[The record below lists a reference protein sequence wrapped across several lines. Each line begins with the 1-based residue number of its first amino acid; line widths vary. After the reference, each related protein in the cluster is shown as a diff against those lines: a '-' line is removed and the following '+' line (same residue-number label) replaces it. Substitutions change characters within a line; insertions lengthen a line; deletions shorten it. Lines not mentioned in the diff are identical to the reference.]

1 MCRLSLIRL
10 GWLALLTPSALALTL
25 APSHVKLYGAASIA
39 PSMAYAAGGN
49 SGGHGGGNGNG
60 GNGNGGGNSS
70 SAGAGANSGSGNA
83 GQGNSGKA
91 KGNQGNHGTHVNAA
105 TGDTVEVDG
114 DKITVIHPDGMQEEI
129 ENGRF
134 KMQDAL
140 GRTIIEREATPED
153 VARLQAL

>member
-25 APSHVKLYGAASIA
+25 ASSHVKLYGAADIA

-70 SAGAGANSGSGNA
+70 SASGGANSGSGNA

-91 KGNQGNHGTHVNAA
+91 KGNQGNHGSHVNAA

-114 DKITVIHPDGMQEEI
+114 DKITVIHRDGMQEEI

>member
-1 MCRLSLIRL
+1 MRRLSLIRL
-10 GWLALLTPSALALTL
+10 GWLALLTPSALTLTL
-25 APSHVKLYGAASIA
+25 APSHVKLYGAAGIA
-39 PSMAYAAGGN
+39 PSAAYAAGGN
-49 SGGHGGGNGNG
+49 SGGHGNG
-60 GNGNGGGNSS
+60 GNGNSGGNSS
-70 SAGAGANSGSGNA
+70 SAGGGANSGSGNA

-114 DKITVIHPDGMQEEI
+114 DKITVIHRDGMQEEI

-140 GRTIIEREATPED
+140 GRTIIERKATPED

>member
-1 MCRLSLIRL
+1 M
-10 GWLALLTPSALALTL
+10 LTPSALALTL
-25 APSHVKLYGAASIA
+25 APSPVKLYGAADIA

-60 GNGNGGGNSS
+60 NGGNGNGGGNSS
-70 SAGAGANSGSGNA
+70 SAGGGANPGSGNA

-105 TGDTVEVDG
+105 TGDKVEVDG
-114 DKITVIHPDGMQEEI
+114 DKITVTHPDGMQEEI